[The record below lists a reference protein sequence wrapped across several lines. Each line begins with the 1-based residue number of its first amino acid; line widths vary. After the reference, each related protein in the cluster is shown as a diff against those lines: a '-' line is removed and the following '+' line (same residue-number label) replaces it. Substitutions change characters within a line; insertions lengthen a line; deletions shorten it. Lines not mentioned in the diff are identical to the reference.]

1 MGSPFSSEVEW
12 DAQRVVG
19 ACALLL
25 LIASLVF
32 LIYYS
37 TLSPPGFSTLAW
49 VELPSISQD
58 GSAGVLSWRVVAASN
73 ESVETTYRLISFVNR
88 ERVNEEDFSLLPG
101 DSRIASFEIPVRTDD
116 SVFSA
121 EVQVELHVL
130 NEQGEIQADAI
141 PLELSAWSNEN
152 K

>member
-1 MGSPFSSEVEW
+1 
-12 DAQRVVG
+12 
-19 ACALLL
+19 
-25 LIASLVF
+25 
-32 LIYYS
+32 
-37 TLSPPGFSTLAW
+37 
-49 VELPSISQD
+49 
-58 GSAGVLSWRVVAASN
+58 VLSWRVVAASN